1 MLPLLLLLVLLVL
14 LLLLLFGFNLFVSS
28 LYSVKRNIGMLSM
41 TREKVKIRT

>member
-1 MLPLLLLLVLLVL
+1 MLPLLVLLVLLLL

-28 LYSVKRNIGMLSM
+28 LYSVKRNTGMLSK